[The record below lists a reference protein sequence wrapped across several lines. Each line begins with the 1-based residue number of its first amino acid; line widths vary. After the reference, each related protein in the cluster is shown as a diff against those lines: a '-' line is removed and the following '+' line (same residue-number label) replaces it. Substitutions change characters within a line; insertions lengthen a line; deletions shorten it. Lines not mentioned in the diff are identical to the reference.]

1 MVELPTID
9 YPETTAIESLI
20 PVASASKARAASGR
34 RRPMVLGTA
43 VAVLIA
49 GAYVGLSGAMP
60 AHEAAADNGPITA
73 EPVHQLAVAPAGGLG
88 FVDQGPGGDGRDLGQ
103 WSDIR
108 TSPVAAGTR
117 RRAQAPD
124 RDLDRSHDPGPAAG
138 VSEGFGR
145 GDRTRPGGRGCLG
158 PVGPVG

>member
-20 PVASASKARAASGR
+20 PVASASKARAASGG

-60 AHEAAADNGPITA
+60 AHEAAADNGPIPDVA
-73 EPVHQLAVAPAGGLG
+73 QASAQPPHQLAVAPLAVPDSSIKAPVIKAPVVTAATSSNSPT
-88 FVDQGPGGDGRDLGQ
+88 FGP
-103 WSDIR
+103 
-108 TSPVAAGTR
+108 R
-117 RRAQAPD
+117 RPRRHPRPRPSA
-124 RDLDRSHDPGPAAG
+124 RS
-138 VSEGFGR
+138 
-145 GDRTRPGGRGCLG
+145 
-158 PVGPVG
+158 